1 MRKIIILALL
11 LCSTIIVQA
20 QSQIDSIKFI
30 DTTTD
35 SLVYI
40 VHSSISSGVTSEYYV
55 ECEKETD
62 NVNINILYLEA
73 FPHADCYCPVQTTI
87 KIEKDIYLKAIVS
100 IKVRHAIGGTRENP
114 IYSDKYVL
122 IDSKEVDLATNVTN
136 VFNSTILN
144 KFSIFPNPVR
154 NVFYT
159 NLEENKTANLE
170 IYNLQGSL
178 LLSKNIISEEKI
190 DVSFLS
196 SGMYFV
202 FIDRKSIGRIIK
214 E

>member
-87 KIEKDIYLKAIVS
+87 KIEKDIYLTVGYESKFNGTHDFTNTGFQSNLFARANILIKIEPALSEHFEWKA
-100 IKVRHAIGGTRENP
+100 
-114 IYSDKYVL
+114 VL
-122 IDSKEVDLATNVTN
+122 FSGFANANTINAIDSL
-136 VFNSTILN
+136 S
-144 KFSIFPNPVR
+144 
-154 NVFYT
+154 
-159 NLEENKTANLE
+159 
-170 IYNLQGSL
+170 YNL
-178 LLSKNIISEEKI
+178 
-190 DVSFLS
+190 
-196 SGMYFV
+196 
-202 FIDRKSIGRIIK
+202 IK
-214 E
+214 